1 MCYYLFLSKTF
12 SLIDK
17 IIFSLVCFIHS
28 FRGAEILFSI
38 VMAKIDAQALTS
50 VLPYVTSLMTDL
62 VASRRTLSLFQHHD
76 AITGTARDHVV
87 VDYAS
92 K

>member
-1 MCYYLFLSKTF
+1 
-12 SLIDK
+12 
-17 IIFSLVCFIHS
+17 
-28 FRGAEILFSI
+28 
-38 VMAKIDAQALTS
+38 MAKIDEQSITS
-50 VLPYVTSLMTDL
+50 MQPYVTTLMNDL